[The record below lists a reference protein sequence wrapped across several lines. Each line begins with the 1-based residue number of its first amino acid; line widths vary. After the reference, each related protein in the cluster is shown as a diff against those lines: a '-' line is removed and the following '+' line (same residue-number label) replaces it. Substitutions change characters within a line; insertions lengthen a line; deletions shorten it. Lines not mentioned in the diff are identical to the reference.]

1 MFSHNDKTTVSCVV
15 VITLDDKQMKLEVY
29 LALLVIHHISV
40 DLLLLILFE
49 IQMFLT
55 VFLSVLF
62 QRQLKIWF
70 GDINDPLNNI
80 FLTVIV
86 DVPLWCS
93 LFVLVIS
100 VFFTVLHQPNRI
112 FIMLFFACMMHLA

>member
-1 MFSHNDKTTVSCVV
+1 
-15 VITLDDKQMKLEVY
+15 
-29 LALLVIHHISV
+29 
-40 DLLLLILFE
+40 
-49 IQMFLT
+49 MFLT